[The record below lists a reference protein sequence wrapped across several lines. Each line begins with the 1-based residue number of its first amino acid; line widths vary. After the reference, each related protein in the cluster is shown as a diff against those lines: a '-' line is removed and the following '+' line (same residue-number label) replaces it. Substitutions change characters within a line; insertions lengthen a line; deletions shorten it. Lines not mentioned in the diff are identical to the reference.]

1 MDPGTAV
8 TLASVAKE
16 FGEKITDSIDYW
28 SEFNGKRI
36 DIREYRLQRD
46 AEGNYIEQC
55 HITRGTVK
63 SVIDEPAGFILED
76 VGQILEEGVVNRKKY
91 GSGGEEIF
99 PVDSSD
105 MKLREVEE
113 KFVSFSSIDEIE
125 LTEVAESA
133 DSTKELDPESDA

>member
-8 TLASVAKE
+8 TLASVAKD

-28 SEFNGKRI
+28 SKFSGERI
-36 DIREYRLQRD
+36 DIREYRLRRD

-63 SVIDEPAGFILED
+63 SVIDEPSGFILGD
-76 VGQILEEGVVNRKKY
+76 VEQILEEEKINRSKY
-91 GSGGEEIF
+91 SGGGEDIIPIE
-99 PVDSSD
+99 SSD

-133 DSTKELDPESDA
+133 DSTKELNSESNA